1 MGDDMQNPRYR
12 IGDTITLKRGV
23 MRSTGPSGTCRIV
36 SCLPEADGAAQYR
49 VQFEGENFERRI
61 FQSDIDVEASTSKA
75 LNIGSPAASNASSW
89 INAAM
94 ITVRRR

>member
-1 MGDDMQNPRYR
+1 MQGPRYQ
-12 IGDTITLKRGV
+12 IGDTIVLKRGI
-23 MRSTGPSGTCRIV
+23 MGNTGPSGMCRIV

-61 FQSDIDVEASTSKA
+61 LQPDIDVEASTSKA
-75 LNIGSPAASNASSW
+75 RTIGFEAESKSSSW
-89 INAAM
+89 INSTM